1 MRSSSVLQFRQSA
14 AQFLVKPWKKEKDGS
29 AFYGLTRTGTKRHA
43 LTSKQGNKN
52 FYKGTR
58 SSGVGKQSRKG
69 LYIIN
74 WEKVR
79 TFVVPTNFNAA
90 LKPLVSPNA
99 TQIHN
104 EYKGYSKGPLDSNL
118 YFTKLREYIF
128 YGKTETEASAL
139 KNKYIE
145 RG

>member
-1 MRSSSVLQFRQSA
+1 MSQ
-14 AQFLVKPWKKEKDGS
+14 LVRPWKKERDGS
-29 AFYGLTRTGTKRHA
+29 AFYGLTKTGTKRHA

-58 SSGVGKQSRKG
+58 SSGVGKHTRKG
-69 LYIIN
+69 IYMIN
-74 WEKVR
+74 WSKVR
-79 TFVVPTNFNAA
+79 SFVVPTHFNSE

-99 TQIHN
+99 TQIKN
-104 EYKGYSKGPLDSNL
+104 DYKGYSKGALDPKL

-128 YGKTETEASAL
+128 YGKAETEASQL
-139 KNKYIE
+139 RDKYIE